1 MVIEH
6 DSRNILYRSPFGAV
20 PCLSNTTIRL
30 YVKADRIPA
39 AITLIYVF
47 RDNKPVMVPMHYI
60 YMVAKGSIYETEIQ
74 VPKDPGL
81 LFYYFAL
88 EVDNDTFYYGNNKD
102 SLGGQGKVYRKVPP
116 SYQITVYR
124 NDYKT
129 PDWFKKSIIYQI
141 FPDRF
146 FRGDMDSFATG
157 RDDIIPRNWDD
168 IPYYKSEQFGG
179 QYLANDFFGGNLNGI
194 LIKLPYLRDLGITTL
209 YLNPIFKAYSNHK
222 YDTGDYE
229 EVDPMFGSNEL
240 FEKLCSSAS
249 EYGIRIILDGVFNHT
264 GSDSK
269 YFNKEGSY
277 PSLGAYQSKDSPY
290 YSWYNF
296 TKHPKEYESWWDF
309 ETLPNINESDP
320 SYIDY
325 IITSPDSIISK
336 WLNMGAYG
344 WRLDVADELPSDFI
358 KMIREEMKST
368 KPESV
373 LIGEVWEDA
382 SNKISYGERREYF
395 LGEELDSVMNYP
407 LRNAL
412 IDFACESCDADAFG
426 IRILSLQENYP
437 KEAFYSLMNLLSS
450 HDSERILTMLGD
462 APDRNQISKDD
473 MSVYELSKSNL
484 ELAKKRLENVV
495 LLQMTLPGVPCI
507 YYGDEV
513 GMQGYNDPFNRRAY
527 PWGKE
532 NDDILSIYK
541 RMIAF
546 RQNNSLLIDGD
557 FEIIYMY
564 RSCLAFAR
572 FDSKRLI
579 VISVNMNKKEDAFT
593 RLDLARFHPSYASD
607 MVTNDNIDIVNGT
620 IIFDLPP
627 LSYKIISVDLPAYF
641 KCPMRI

>member
-1 MVIEH
+1 MILEH

-20 PCLSNTTIRL
+20 PCLTDITLRL
-30 YVKADRIPA
+30 YVKADMIPA
-39 AITLIYVF
+39 AITLIYSF
-47 RDNKPVMVPMHYI
+47 RDGVPVEEPMYYI
-60 YMVAKGSIYETEIQ
+60 CMVAGGAMYEVRIQ
-74 VPKDPGL
+74 APKDPGL
-81 LFYYFAL
+81 LFYYFKIEA
-88 EVDNDTFYYGNNKD
+88 DNKTSYYGNNED
-102 SLGGQGKVYRKVPP
+102 GLGGMGKAYSKIPP
-116 SYQITVYR
+116 GYQITVYSK
-124 NDYKT
+124 DYKT
-129 PDWFKKSIIYQI
+129 PDWFKAAIIYQI

-146 FRGDMDSFATG
+146 CRGDMDSFKAG
-157 RDDIIPRNWDD
+157 RDDIVRHEWED
-168 IPYYKSEQFGG
+168 IPCYKAEQFGVE
-179 QYLANDFFGGNLNGI
+179 YLANDFFGGNLDGVRK
-194 LIKLPYLRDLGITTL
+194 KLPYLKDLGITTI

-240 FEKLCSSAS
+240 FEALCEEAS

-290 YSWYNF
+290 YSWYSF
-296 TKHPKEYESWWDF
+296 KEYPDEYESWWDF
-309 ETLPNINESDP
+309 KTLPNVNETEP

-325 IITSPDSIISK
+325 IIKAPNSIIKK

-344 WRLDVADELPSDFI
+344 WRLDVADELPSYFI
-358 KMIREEMKST
+358 KLIRKEMKQVR
-368 KPESV
+368 PESV

-382 SNKISYGERREYF
+382 SNKISYDERREYL

-407 LRNAL
+407 LRSAL
-412 IDFACESCDADAFG
+412 IDFACGNCDAATFG
-426 IRILSLQENYP
+426 MRISSLQENYP
-437 KEAFYSLMNLLSS
+437 KEAFYCLMNLISS

-473 MSVYELSKSNL
+473 MALYELSPSQM
-484 ELAKKRLENVV
+484 ELAKRRLANVL

-507 YYGDEV
+507 YYGDEA

-532 NDDILSIYK
+532 DYEILSIY
-541 RMIAF
+541 RQMIAF

-564 RSCLAFAR
+564 KACLAFVR
-572 FDSKRLI
+572 FDSKKLI
-579 VISVNMNKKEDAFT
+579 VVAVNMDKDEEVFT
-593 RLDLARFHPSYASD
+593 RLDLARFHPSSASD
-607 MVTNDNIDIVNGT
+607 MVTNEDIDIVNG
-620 IIFDLPP
+620 IIVFELPP
-627 LSYKIISVDLPAYF
+627 LSYRIIEADKV
-641 KCPMRI
+641 